1 MAAEVQQ
8 KVEEIQR
15 NNLNREYGG
24 KASNEFVEQLKASTL
39 FQFDWSELLCAA
51 PAALSTFGDCWI
63 AASVPI
69 ADQVSMKISMP
80 TNGFNHLTKRAN
92 PSLRS
97 CLVDGKLSCQYTD
110 ECSVD

>member
-1 MAAEVQQ
+1 MAAQAQQ
-8 KVEEIQR
+8 QVEEIQR
-15 NNLNREYGG
+15 TNLNNEYGG
-24 KASNEFVEQLKASTL
+24 KMGVQFVEQLKASTL

-51 PAALSTFGDCWI
+51 PAALSTLGHCWI
-63 AASVPI
+63 AASAPT
-69 ADQVSMKISMP
+69 ADQISMKNSMP

-97 CLVDGKLSCQYTD
+97 CLVDGKLSCQYGD